1 MIRLERLEFGG
12 SVQEVV
18 ERLFPFHLVVD
29 FDASSGEVGSG
40 KAVVSAA
47 GSQLLDW
54 TGVDLVGDSV
64 GHHLTVVRPGGIE
77 WDLDQLVER
86 LDSVFFIGLNGT
98 ERQLRYQCFPLVG
111 GEALFVG
118 SPLVTSSSS
127 LDDLGLKLSDFA
139 LHDASADVAVM
150 ARFTALQVRD
160 IERKTR
166 ELQQAIDDR
175 NEFHERASTD
185 ALTGIA
191 NRWGFW
197 KRVERALEQAHTD
210 NRLGLVYIDMD
221 GFKGVN
227 DSYGHMAG
235 DEVLRAVAQR
245 ISMVTRDTDV
255 PARLGGDEF
264 AILLSNFSPENSGK
278 LLARLQDSIQE
289 PVETSEGSI
298 AISASIGVTSI
309 EQGQSIDDVLRD
321 ADTAMYAGRS
331 NGQGTVTWSESEMG
345 VERAETRLLTSELT
359 DLLVADELELA
370 FQPIVCL
377 PEQTIVG
384 FEALARWTHPDR
396 GSISP
401 AVFVGLAERAGLV
414 GQLDLQVIEKAITTI
429 GCWRKLDPGLR
440 MHVNLS
446 GLSIDDRLP
455 SRIQALLVSAGVEPE
470 ALAVEVTE
478 SRPISSD
485 QIPVLQ
491 KLSTMGLPLE
501 LDDFGTGFSSL
512 THIQSLPLSGLK
524 IDRSFVQNLTT
535 SPKDQMLVS
544 ATVNMASSLDL
555 SVVAEGVE
563 DEAAGE
569 MLASFGCQFAQG
581 YLFSRPLPEADAKL
595 LIATKSFSP

>member
-29 FDASSGEVGSG
+29 FGVSSGEVGSG

-331 NGQGTVTWSESEMG
+331 NGQGTVTWFESEMG

-370 FQPIVCL
+370 FQPIVRL

-470 ALAVEVTE
+470 ALAIEVTE

-581 YLFSRPLPEADAKL
+581 YLFSRPLPEADAML
-595 LIATKSFSP
+595 LIATKSFGP